1 MRCILLAGTALSMIS
16 AAPVMAQSFNPG
28 YSAPWWAQ
36 VNLTPTLE
44 QNANGG
50 AGAAIGFV
58 DTGVVASNAEIVGR
72 VSRSACAAVTFR
84 CSSGF
89 TDDNGHGTAT
99 ASIAAGNMGHSGI
112 MTGVASR
119 ATIIAEKVL
128 NASGSGY
135 DVDVANGIVK
145 ATQAGASVIN
155 LSLTYLPTSSV
166 ISAINY
172 AAANGVYVVFA
183 GGNSAAPLNGGAPS
197 NGFSA
202 TALKYLVFAGSVNSS
217 NQLSSFSNTPGT
229 GSATTGTGSISN
241 SYASLWLMAPG
252 ESIVAPGIMY
262 GRNAYAYWTGTSMAA
277 PMVSGA
283 IALLETTW
291 PVLRKNGE
299 AAQILFQSA
308 TDLGAQGV
316 DSTYGNGLLNIGQ
329 AFQPSG
335 ALTVTQANG
344 KTVAVNSLSSSLLSG
359 GALGSLSRISGQLA
373 NYTAF
378 DAYQRNFTVNLS
390 GLIGT
395 RPSTSASVAAAA
407 QAPVV
412 TGTTTHF
419 ADGGALSLT
428 RADDPNLF
436 SFASPGRLG
445 LVAQNNSGTGAQPA
459 GWAFQLT
466 QPGGSVIAAGSGLPG
481 SASFADTLWGPG
493 SRAAEESRTLG
504 VSNSLLSLADGGT
517 FTGFGTQLNPHTRIA
532 FSAVET
538 QAAAGGLGSG
548 ATLSNSLMGGNTW
561 TQPVATGFGIGI
573 ASELDQGWT
582 GGVTLNY
589 LHERNGL
596 LGTTYADGGGVGLGG
611 NHSSVSLGFST
622 GYEFGPDTGL
632 LFDFSLA
639 RSDGGS
645 VADGLVTGV
654 SSTLS
659 RAYGVAFVEQN
670 AFTSG
675 DHLSIGIRRP
685 LTVIA
690 GSANVA
696 TTSVDD
702 QGNAVTSTTRV
713 GLAPSSRETDLLL
726 SYGMPWRYGI
736 NFSANLT
743 VRRDADNIAG
753 NKDALALLGARL
765 SF

>member
-1 MRCILLAGTALSMIS
+1 MRRILLAGTALSMTF

-28 YSAPWWAQ
+28 SYSAPWWAQ
-36 VNLTPTLE
+36 INLTPTLE

-50 AGAAIGFV
+50 AGTAIGFV

-72 VSRSACAAVTFR
+72 VSSSSSCAAVTFH
-84 CSSGF
+84 CSNGF
-89 TDDNGHGTAT
+89 NDDNGHGTAT
-99 ASIAAGNMGHSGI
+99 ASIAAGNMGHGGI

-119 ATIIAEKVL
+119 ATIVAEKVL

-135 DVDVANGIVK
+135 DTDVANGIVK
-145 ATQAGASVIN
+145 ATKAGASVIN

-166 ISAINY
+166 INAINY

-197 NGFSA
+197 NGF
-202 TALKYLVFAGSVNSS
+202 TTMALSHLVFAGSVNSS

-229 GSATTGTGSISN
+229 GSAGTV
-241 SYASLWLMAPG
+241 SYAQLWLMAPG

-283 IALLETTW
+283 IALLETAW

-308 TDLGAQGV
+308 TDLGATGV

-335 ALTVTQANG
+335 TLTVTQANG
-344 KTVAVNSLSSSLLSG
+344 KTVAVSSLSSNLLSG
-359 GALGSLSRISGQLA
+359 GALGSLSKVSGQLA

-395 RPSTSASVAAAA
+395 RPSTGASVAAAA

-412 TGTTTHF
+412 SSTTTHF

-504 VSNSLLSLADGGT
+504 TANPLLSLADGGT
-517 FTGFGTQLNPHTRIA
+517 FTGFGTQLSPHTRIA

-561 TQPVATGFGIGI
+561 TQPVATGFGVGI

-659 RAYGVAFVEQN
+659 RAYGVAFVERN

-713 GLAPSSRETDLLL
+713 GLAPSSGETDLLL
-726 SYGMPWRYGI
+726 SYRMPWRYGI

-753 NKDALALLGARL
+753 NKDAVALLGARL

>member
-1 MRCILLAGTALSMIS
+1 
-16 AAPVMAQSFNPG
+16 MAQSFNPG

-50 AGAAIGFV
+50 AGTAIGFV

-72 VSRSACAAVTFR
+72 VSPSSSCAAVTFR

-89 TDDNGHGTAT
+89 ADDNGHGTAT
-99 ASIAAGNMGHSGI
+99 ASIAAGNMGHGGI

-166 ISAINY
+166 INAINY

-183 GGNSAAPLNGGAPS
+183 GGNSAAQLNGGANS
-197 NGFSA
+197 TGFNA
-202 TALKYLVFAGSVNSS
+202 AALSHLVFTGSVSSS
-217 NQLSSFSNTPGT
+217 NTLSSFSNTPGT
-229 GSATTGTGSISN
+229 GSAISGSLKD

-252 ESIVAPGIMY
+252 ESVVAPGIMY
-262 GRNAYAYWTGTSMAA
+262 GPNAYAYWTGTSMAA
-277 PMVSGA
+277 PIVSGT
-283 IALLETTW
+283 IALLEATW
-291 PVLRKNGE
+291 PVLRRNGE
-299 AAQILFQSA
+299 ATQILFQSA
-308 TDLGAQGV
+308 TDLGTKGV
-316 DSTYGNGLLNIGQ
+316 DGTYGNGLLNIGQ

-335 ALTVTQANG
+335 TLTVTQANG
-344 KTVAVNSLSSSLLSG
+344 KTVAVSSLSSSLLSG
-359 GALGSLSRISGQLA
+359 GALGSLSKISGQLA

-390 GLIGT
+390 SLIST
-395 RPSTSASVAAAA
+395 RPSTGASVAAAA

-412 TGTTTHF
+412 TSTTTHF

-428 RADDPNLF
+428 RADDPDLF
-436 SFASPGRLG
+436 SFASPTRLG

-466 QPGGSVIAAGSGLPG
+466 QPGGSVIAGGSGLPG
-481 SASFADTLWGPG
+481 SASFADSLWGPG
-493 SRAAEESRTLG
+493 SRVAEESRTLG

-517 FTGFGTQLNPHTRIA
+517 FTAFGTQLGPHTRMA

-538 QAAAGGLGSG
+538 QAAAGGLSSG
-548 ATLSNSLMGGNTW
+548 ATLSNSLTGGNTW
-561 TQPVATGFGIGI
+561 TQPVATGLGVGI
-573 ASELDQGWT
+573 ASELEKGWT
-582 GGVTLNY
+582 SGITLNY

-622 GYEFGPDTGL
+622 GYEFSPDTGL

-685 LTVIA
+685 LTVMS
-690 GSANVA
+690 GSASIA

-702 QGNAVTSTTRV
+702 QGNAVTGTTRV
-713 GLAPSSRETDLLL
+713 GLAPSAGETDLLL

-736 NFSANLT
+736 NFSANLN
-743 VRRDADNIAG
+743 VRRDADNITG
-753 NKDALALLGARL
+753 NNDALAMLGARL
-765 SF
+765 TF